1 MIIDETW
8 WFMPN
13 ITFNGLG
20 SGLQVADIVNAIVG
34 AEKVPFE
41 TRLNRKEAAMTTDIS
56 AVGALKSALQKVQD
70 SMSNLA
76 DADRYQLREAK
87 GNDDFISMASN
98 KDAEV
103 GNYSVKV
110 DTLAEKHKLVS
121 VGIASEEAVG
131 EGTLTINSGDNS
143 FAVVASDT
151 TTLADIRD
159 AINDSDDNESV
170 IATIITDDDGQHL
183 VLSSKETGLANAI
196 TIVVDDVGDV
206 GVDGFNNTDADG
218 LSRLAYEPD
227 SESPNY
233 SLSMDEATPAVDAQI
248 TIDGSLVVTN
258 STNTFTNVID
268 GVDITAKKKHSV
280 DDDLSS
286 VTLSENNAN
295 IEAGINDFV
304 KNYNSLLSL
313 SKTLGQAGEGST
325 GPLVGDSLLRGVMSK
340 LRQQVST
347 PFETSGGESISLS
360 QLGVRSDRYGV
371 LTLDKSDLN
380 EFVAKNV
387 DGIQNF
393 FVGSEDA
400 PGFAASVDTLM
411 KFYTDSDGVIQSR
424 IDSKKNQLEN
434 LDDDRLSFSR
444 RMDDLEA
451 RLYSQYN
458 AMDLLVANLNATGSY
473 ITAQL
478 DNMPGV
484 VKQNK

>member
-1 MIIDETW
+1 MAS
-8 WFMPN
+8 

-20 SGLQVADIVNAIVG
+20 SGLQVADIVGAIVG

-41 TRLNRKEAAMTTDIS
+41 TRLNQKEGEITTDIS

-70 SMSNLA
+70 SISNLA

-98 KDAEV
+98 KDAEI

-121 VGIASEEAVG
+121 AGIGSDDVVG

-143 FAVVASDT
+143 FDVSASDSA
-151 TTLADIRD
+151 TLADIRD
-159 AINDSDDNESV
+159 AINDSSDNKSV
-170 IATIITDDDGQHL
+170 IATIITDDNGQHL

-196 TIVVDDVGDV
+196 TVVVDDVNDV
-206 GVDGFNNTDADG
+206 SNTDEVG
-218 LSRLAYEPD
+218 LSRLAYDPD
-227 SESPNY
+227 PLSPNH

-248 TIDGSLVVTN
+248 TIDGTLVVTN

-268 GVDITAKKKHSV
+268 GVDITAKKTHAI

-295 IEAGINDFV
+295 VEAGLNQFV
-304 KNYNSLLSL
+304 KNYNELVTL
-313 SKTLGQAGEGST
+313 SKSLGQAGEGAT
-325 GPLVGDSLLRGVMSK
+325 GPLAGDSLLRGVMSK
-340 LRQQVST
+340 LRQQIST
-347 PFETSGGESISLS
+347 PFETSSGESLSLS

-371 LTLDKSDLN
+371 LTIDKDDLN
-380 EFVAKNV
+380 EAIANDV
-387 DGIQNF
+387 DGVQNF
-393 FVGSEDA
+393 FVGSEDV
-400 PGFAASVDTLM
+400 PGFASSVDTLM
-411 KFYTDSDGVIQSR
+411 KFYTDSDGLIESR
-424 IDSKKNQLEN
+424 IDGKKNQLEGI
-434 LDDDRLSFSR
+434 DDDRIAFGR
-444 RMDDLEA
+444 KMDSLEA
-451 RLYSQYN
+451 RLYKQYN

-484 VKQNK
+484 VKQNN

>member
-1 MIIDETW
+1 MAS
-8 WFMPN
+8 

-20 SGLQVADIVNAIVG
+20 SGLQVADIVGAIVG

-41 TRLNRKEAAMTTDIS
+41 TRLNQKEGKITTDIS

-70 SMSNLA
+70 SISSLA

-98 KDAEV
+98 KDAEI

-121 VGIASEEAVG
+121 AGIGSEEVVG
-131 EGTLTINSGDNS
+131 EGTLTINSGENS
-143 FAVVASDT
+143 FAIVASDT
-151 TTLADIRD
+151 ATLADIRD
-159 AINDSDDNESV
+159 AINDSSDNKSV

-183 VLSSKETGLANAI
+183 VLSSKETGLSNAI
-196 TIVVDDVGDV
+196 TIVADDVS
-206 GVDGFNNTDADG
+206 DGNNQDALG
-218 LSRLAYEPD
+218 LSRLAYDPD
-227 SESPNY
+227 PLSPNH
-233 SLSMDEATPAVDAQI
+233 SLSMAEATPAVDAQI
-248 TIDGSLVVTN
+248 TIDGTLVVTN

-268 GVDITAKKKHSV
+268 GVDITAKKTHAI

-295 IEAGINDFV
+295 VEAGLNQFV
-304 KNYNSLLSL
+304 KNYNELVTL
-313 SKTLGQAGEGST
+313 SKSLGQAGEGAT
-325 GPLVGDSLLRGVMSK
+325 GPLAGDSLLRGVMSK
-340 LRQQVST
+340 LRQQIST
-347 PFETSGGESISLS
+347 PFETSSGESLSLS

-371 LTLDKSDLN
+371 LSLDKDDLN
-380 EFVAKNV
+380 EAIANDV
-387 DGIQNF
+387 DGVQNF

-400 PGFAASVDTLM
+400 PGFASSVDTLM
-411 KFYTDSDGVIQSR
+411 KFYTDSDGLIESR
-424 IDSKKNQLEN
+424 IDGKKNQLEGI
-434 LDDDRLSFSR
+434 DDDRIAFGR
-444 RMDDLEA
+444 KMDSLEA
-451 RLYSQYN
+451 RLYKQYN